1 MSHGTICSLSR
12 AEAHAGA
19 EDAKR
24 IRCVTVLY
32 LALGESLTCLGI
44 KTVEKKITIHV
55 PKK

>member
-1 MSHGTICSLSR
+1 MNHVTICSLSR

-44 KTVEKKITIHV
+44 KTVEKKYTIHV